1 MCLSTLLRKREKKN
15 DKTVTAKEFDE
26 KFGNSE
32 DISEHFDFSK
42 SIKLKDFN
50 QLKTDT
56 KKVNSDEKNDLN
68 IQNHHVSCE
77 EAKEVFLDPMHIS
90 KLDHRFDYFEERWIT
105 LGTTTK
111 DKILVVA
118 NMFFDENGEEIIRII
133 SARKAN
139 QKERIFYE
147 QH

>member
-1 MCLSTLLRKREKKN
+1 MIKIFANIYKNLVRHTYVCIDIVNTYCYNLKYQEKVCLVRFEW
-15 DKTVTAKEFDE
+15 
-26 KFGNSE
+26 
-32 DISEHFDFSK
+32 
-42 SIKLKDFN
+42 
-50 QLKTDT
+50 
-56 KKVNSDEKNDLN
+56 SDEKNQLN
-68 IQNHHVSCE
+68 IKKHGISFE

-105 LGTTTK
+105 LGVTSE

-118 NMFFDENGEEIIRII
+118 NMFFDDDGNEIIRII

-139 QKERIFYE
+139 QNERVFYE

>member
-1 MCLSTLLRKREKKN
+1 LRFEW
-15 DKTVTAKEFDE
+15 
-26 KFGNSE
+26 SE
-32 DISEHFDFSK
+32 EK
-42 SIKLKDFN
+42 SIRNLQK
-50 QLKTDT
+50 
-56 KKVNSDEKNDLN
+56 
-68 IQNHHVSCE
+68 HGVSFE
-77 EAKEVFLDPMHIS
+77 EAKEVFEDPFHIS

-105 LGTTTK
+105 LGSTKK

-139 QKERIFYE
+139 QKERRFYE

>member
-1 MCLSTLLRKREKKN
+1 
-15 DKTVTAKEFDE
+15 
-26 KFGNSE
+26 
-32 DISEHFDFSK
+32 
-42 SIKLKDFN
+42 
-50 QLKTDT
+50 
-56 KKVNSDEKNDLN
+56 
-68 IQNHHVSCE
+68 
-77 EAKEVFLDPMHIS
+77 MHIS

-139 QKERIFYE
+139 QKKGYSMSNIKDREKYDDYEMLEEYDFSDGVRGRFYE
-147 QH
+147 PKKIPVSLRLDNDIVLFFKKLASEQKVPYQTLINALLRKKLQEV

>member
-1 MCLSTLLRKREKKN
+1 MRFEW
-15 DKTVTAKEFDE
+15 DE
-26 KFGNSE
+26 E
-32 DISEHFDFSK
+32 K
-42 SIKLKDFN
+42 SISNLQK
-50 QLKTDT
+50 
-56 KKVNSDEKNDLN
+56 
-68 IQNHHVSCE
+68 HGVSFE
-77 EAKEVFLDPMHIS
+77 EAKEVFEDPFHIS

-105 LGTTTK
+105 LGRTKK

-139 QKERIFYE
+139 QKERKFYE